1 MVGAAVVLVPRLPL
15 IRIMLL
21 SQVVNGMLLP
31 FVLIYM
37 LRLANDEKLMG
48 VHRNG
53 RWFNVVAWT
62 TAAPLDVA
70 SQATRDVL
78 QHAGS
83 SVEVLQE
90 NP

>member
-1 MVGAAVVLVPRLPL
+1 
-15 IRIMLL
+15 
-21 SQVVNGMLLP
+21 VNGMLLP

-62 TAAPLDVA
+62 TAVIMIALTAYLVA
-70 SQATRDVL
+70 TGIRDLVI
-78 QHAGS
+78 A
-83 SVEVLQE
+83 
-90 NP
+90 